1 MSISSA
7 ALFDANQPLLLEGLP
22 ASKAAHVVSAL
33 VADALG
39 EPFTISLT
47 VRTAEGLSA
56 AEVLG
61 LPLTLSVNITSRSA
75 RHFNGLV
82 SELSFQGGDKK
93 QRLYRLTLHP
103 WLWFLSRAANCRIF
117 QKKTIPDILKEV
129 FDAHGF
135 DDVEESLSGKYQPR
149 DYVVQYRESDLNFVS
164 RLMQEE
170 GIYYYFKH
178 TSSKHVLV
186 LCDSIASHE
195 AAPDLTELPFYPPDR
210 QRAEQVDH
218 VDRLEVTSRVEAGV
232 LSTGDFNFEQALAVA
247 ALRVRRAL
255 PSHAQAQGG
264 YEIFDYPGEYVEAT
278 EGDERLRVRLEEQE
292 SQLERV
298 IGHSNCRGIAA
309 GCLLTIQKHPLDELN
324 INYLILSMTLHADNH
339 DLESGGSSGNSGA
352 AVSCDFSAMDGRRQ
366 FRSPR
371 TAPKPVVQGAQ
382 TAIVVGP
389 ENEEIWTDEYGRV
402 KVKFHWDRAP
412 GANESSSCW
421 IRVSQLWAGAGFGGL
436 HVPRIGQE
444 VIVDFLEGDPDRP
457 IITGRVYNSFNT
469 APYLATSTTQS
480 GIRSQ
485 STKGGGA
492 NNYNEIRFDDALGK
506 EELFIQAERDK
517 NVEVKRNRAANVG
530 QDDALTVTGNRRVE
544 VKGNLDVLV
553 GSTGGVYKLDATES
567 VTVTAPKFILL
578 QCGDSSI
585 RIEPEQIVITS
596 GTKSKIVVDGNIV
609 ATSSGGSELSMDAGA
624 RLTASGKGSLQL
636 DENVRAQSALSA
648 KLALD
653 ANVAIEGASVS
664 SRSQS
669 LFEVRAGQVKLNQ

>member
-7 ALFDANQPLLLEGLP
+7 ALFSAKQPLLLEGLP
-22 ASKAAHVVSAL
+22 ESKAAHVVSA
-33 VADALG
+33 VIADAVG
-39 EPFTISLT
+39 EPFSITLT
-47 VRTAEGLSA
+47 VRTAESLDA

-61 LPLTLSVNITSRSA
+61 QPLTVSVNITSRSA

-93 QRLYRLTLHP
+93 HCIYRITLHP

-117 QKKTIPDILKEV
+117 QQKTIPEILKEV
-129 FDAHGF
+129 FQLHGF
-135 DDVEESLSGKYQPR
+135 SDVESSLSGTYLGR

-170 GIYYYFKH
+170 GIYYFFKH
-178 TSSKHVLV
+178 LSSTHVLV
-186 LCDSIASHE
+186 LCDSIASHDATPGFE
-195 AAPDLTELPFYPPDR
+195 KLPFHPPDR

-232 LSTGDFNFEQALAVA
+232 LTTGDFNFEQALAVES
-247 ALRVRRAL
+247 LRLTRTL
-255 PSHAQAQGG
+255 PTAAQAQGS
-264 YEIFDYPGEYVEAT
+264 YEVFDYPGEYASAK
-278 EGDERLRVRLEEQE
+278 EGDDRLRIRLEEQE
-292 SQLERV
+292 SLLERLV
-298 IGHSNCRGIAA
+298 GHSNSRGIAA
-309 GCLLTIQKHPLDELN
+309 GCLLTLEKHPIEKLN
-324 INYLILSMTLHADNH
+324 IEYLIVAMTLHAENH
-339 DLESGGSSGNSGA
+339 DLESGGRGGA
-352 AVSCDFSAMDGRRQ
+352 PISCDFAAIDSRRQ

-371 TAPKPVVQGAQ
+371 AAPKPVVQGAQ

-389 ENEEIWTDEYGRV
+389 ENEEIWTDEFGRV

-469 APYLATSTTQS
+469 VPYLPASQTQS

-485 STKGGGA
+485 STKGGGP
-492 NNYNEIRFDDALGK
+492 NNYNEIRFDDAIGA

-517 NVEVKRNRAANVG
+517 NVEVKRNRATNVG
-530 QDDALTVTGNRRVE
+530 KDDALTVTGNRRVE
-544 VKGNLDVLV
+544 VQGNLDVLV
-553 GSTGGVYKLDATES
+553 GSTGGVYTLGATES

-578 QCGDSSI
+578 KCGDSSI

-596 GTKSKIVVDGNIV
+596 GTKSRIVVDGNVV
-609 ATSSGGSELSMDAGA
+609 ATSSAASELALDAGA
-624 RLTASGKGSLQL
+624 RLTASGMATLQL
-636 DENVRAQSALSA
+636 DQNVSAQSAMSA

-653 ANVAIEGASVS
+653 ANVALEGAAIS
-664 SRSQS
+664 SRSQTV
-669 LFEVRAGQVKLNQ
+669 FEVRAGQVKLNQ